1 MKMNVVDFA
10 WQVIEMQRTL
20 DAQELQ
26 ITRLMRIEEDYNQL
40 LQSSIEHGRAMMGN
54 VLKLCMMP
62 GVVGAYRVAEDA
74 GLGPNVEANRHFAVG
89 RVWARLFKPK
99 PGPPQSVRLSDQLGV
114 SAFVRWV
121 IPDY

>member
-40 LQSSIEHGRAMMGN
+40 MQTSIELGRAMMGN

-62 GVVGAYRVAEDA
+62 GVVGAYRVAEDV
-74 GLGPNVEANRHFAVG
+74 GLGPNVGANRPIAAGWH
-89 RVWARLFKPK
+89 
-99 PGPPQSVRLSDQLGV
+99 LG
-114 SAFVRWV
+114 
-121 IPDY
+121 